1 MKDFFYM
8 SEQVHSVWNDGKGK
22 TRRNIV
28 QIRGKNGIKAVE
40 TYDYQ
45 GKQLSRKEK
54 ALTAQELAC
63 IQRKEFIPGL
73 FKDCIQPLEPT
84 NAQKT
89 QKKHKK
95 TRKQR
100 ALD

>member
-73 FKDCIQPLEPT
+73 FKDCIQPLEP
-84 NAQKT
+84 A
-89 QKKHKK
+89 KKNKAHRR
-95 TRKQR
+95 TRKHR

>member
-73 FKDCIQPLEPT
+73 FKDCIQPLEPAKA
-84 NAQKT
+84 N
-89 QKKHKK
+89 KKHKK
-95 TRKQR
+95 HRTTRKRR